1 MTMHDPNSD
10 VSVHRSAP
18 APHDGQTVGTVDYG
32 GTPRDGRLQVTI
44 REAAALLSYDER
56 TIRRLVA
63 RGELRAIGRGRLRRI
78 ELVDLRDWQARNRC

>member
-1 MTMHDPNSD
+1 MHEPNSD
-10 VSVHRSAP
+10 VPVRRAAPVLQGDQASGEVESTAAPRSGP
-18 APHDGQTVGTVDYG
+18 
-32 GTPRDGRLQVTI
+32 LQVTI

-78 ELVDLRDWQARNRC
+78 ALVDLRDWQARNRC